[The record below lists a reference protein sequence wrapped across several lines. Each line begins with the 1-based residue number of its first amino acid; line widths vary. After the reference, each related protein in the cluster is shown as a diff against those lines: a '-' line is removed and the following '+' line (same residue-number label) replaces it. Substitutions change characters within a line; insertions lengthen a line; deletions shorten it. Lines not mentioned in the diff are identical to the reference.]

1 MIRVCARLSRAC
13 KDHMRYDLSRFKSGT
28 DHIDRTYE
36 PAAFGAESEDFR
48 ITSPVNLTA
57 DVTKS
62 GAKFLLKGRLTATL
76 ELACSRCVEMF
87 DVPVDTTLD
96 LTFVPAPVAKPT
108 PAAKPAAV
116 AKPAPAAKFDAPNSG
131 VEAETPVR
139 HKKAPRHAHE
149 DVELDGTEVAADDL
163 GLTEYSGDA
172 IDLGQMMRE
181 QFYLAL
187 PMKPLC
193 MPNCKGLC
201 PICGKNRNRETC
213 SCESTWVDP
222 RFEVLRNLKKA
233 D

>member
-1 MIRVCARLSRAC
+1 
-13 KDHMRYDLSRFKSGT
+13 MRYDLSRFKSGT
-28 DHIDRTYE
+28 DHIDRSYE
-36 PAAFGAESEDFR
+36 PAAFGAESDDFR
-48 ITSPVNLTA
+48 ITSPVHLTA
-57 DVTKS
+57 DLTKS
-62 GAKFLLKGRLTATL
+62 GAKFLLTGRLTATL
-76 ELACSRCVEMF
+76 ELACSRCLEMF
-87 DVPVDTTLD
+87 DVPVDAPLD
-96 LTFVPAPVAKPT
+96 LTFVPAAEPP
-108 PAAKPAAV
+108 KPAA
-116 AKPAPAAKFDAPNSG
+116 APAPVPA
-131 VEAETPVR
+131 AETREGAPPR

-193 MPNCKGLC
+193 MPDCKGLC

>member
-1 MIRVCARLSRAC
+1 
-13 KDHMRYDLSRFKSGT
+13 MRYDLSRFKSGT

-48 ITSPVNLTA
+48 ITSPVHLTA

-76 ELACSRCVEMF
+76 ELACSRCLEIF
-87 DVPVDTTLD
+87 EVPVDATLD
-96 LTFVPAPVAKPT
+96 LTFVPAPVTKPVIKLEA
-108 PAAKPAAV
+108 PKAAPGLTAV
-116 AKPAPAAKFDAPNSG
+116 PREGSEHG
-131 VEAETPVR
+131 R
-139 HKKAPRHAHE
+139 HKKAPRHGHE

-163 GLTEYSGDA
+163 GLTEYSGDE

-193 MPNCKGLC
+193 RQDCQGLC
-201 PICGKNRNRETC
+201 PVCGKNRNRETC

-222 RFEVLRNLKKA
+222 RFEVLRNFKKT

>member
-1 MIRVCARLSRAC
+1 MMLVCARPKRAC

-48 ITSPVNLTA
+48 ITSPVHLTG
-57 DVTKS
+57 DLTKS
-62 GAKFLLKGRLTATL
+62 GAKFLLKGRLTTTL
-76 ELACSRCVEMF
+76 ELACSRCVEAF
-87 DVPVDTTLD
+87 EVPIDATLD
-96 LTFVPAPVAKPT
+96 LTFVPAAEPVKPAPT
-108 PAAKPAAV
+108 PAPGATT
-116 AKPAPAAKFDAPNSG
+116 APREGSEFG
-131 VEAETPVR
+131 R
-139 HKKAPRHAHE
+139 HKKAPRQGHE
-149 DVELDGTEVAADDL
+149 DVELDGTEVAADEL

-193 MPNCKGLC
+193 MPDCKGLC
-201 PICGKNRNRETC
+201 PVCGKNRNRETC

-222 RFEVLRNLKKA
+222 RFEVLRNLKKGN
-233 D
+233 